1 MGDAAYRLPIRQ
13 DTIRARDIEA
23 DFAEL
28 RRSGRLVRA
37 EFPFG
42 GEGWIATTYDDL
54 KAVLGDERFSVAEA
68 ARRGDHARI
77 RANEGGP
84 GMRPSFPVMDPPE
97 HSAHRAVLTK
107 HLTVRR
113 VQALKPDTE
122 RMIRESLDAV
132 ERSGS
137 PADFVAGFARLVPVR
152 VICDLLGIPI
162 EESPRF
168 LEIAYPIANATITDV
183 EEGRR
188 KLAELDA
195 YFSELVQRR
204 RRDPGDD
211 LISALLHD
219 TETGE
224 VWSPEE
230 LNGVGM
236 LLLLA
241 GHDATASI
249 LGGILHWL
257 AHDRATFERLKA
269 APEAIPRAFD
279 EFVRVLPAGLAGTK
293 SRIAL
298 EDVQV
303 GAVTVRAGEVVLPIV
318 HSANYDER
326 VFAEPD
332 RLDLFRS
339 NETPHVAFGF
349 GPHGCAGQQLARMEI
364 GAAVR
369 AVVERYRRF
378 DAADAG
384 SDWRSTILLRG
395 PAVLDVRWTR

>member
-1 MGDAAYRLPIRQ
+1 MGDVAYRLPIRQ
-13 DTIRARDIEA
+13 DTLRAIDIEA
-23 DFAEL
+23 DFRKL
-28 RRSGRLVRA
+28 RRRGELVRA

-54 KAVLGDERFSVAEA
+54 KAVLGDDRFSVAEA

-84 GMRPSFPVMDPPE
+84 GMKPSFPVMDPPE
-97 HSAHRAVLTK
+97 HSVHRAVLTK

-122 RMIRESLDAV
+122 RMILDSLEQV
-132 ERSGS
+132 EQAGS
-137 PADFVAGFARLVPVR
+137 PADFVAGFSRLVPVR
-152 VICDLLGIPI
+152 VICHLLGIPI

-195 YFSELVQRR
+195 YFGELVERR
-204 RRDPGDD
+204 RREPVDD
-211 LISALLHD
+211 LISALLRD

-224 VWSPEE
+224 IWSTDE

-249 LGGILHWL
+249 LGGILHRL
-257 AHDRATFERLKA
+257 AHDRETFERLK
-269 APEAIPRAFD
+269 
-279 EFVRVLPAGLAGTK
+279 
-293 SRIAL
+293 S
-298 EDVQV
+298 
-303 GAVTVRAGEVVLPIV
+303 
-318 HSANYDER
+318 
-326 VFAEPD
+326 
-332 RLDLFRS
+332 
-339 NETPHVAFGF
+339 TP
-349 GPHGCAGQQLARMEI
+349 
-364 GAAVR
+364 
-369 AVVERYRRF
+369 
-378 DAADAG
+378 
-384 SDWRSTILLRG
+384 
-395 PAVLDVRWTR
+395 